1 MTALNEDAER
11 IPLANEQQE
20 VLAHA
25 LRLHLPNQGKA
36 KQKAKGRASEKERE
50 MDRRLFVK
58 RMKALHF
65 DLWFCGLVWFHAK

>member
-1 MTALNEDAER
+1 MTALNEDAEH

-36 KQKAKGRASEKERE
+36 KQNLELRKAEQVARKGKWIE
-50 MDRRLFVK
+50 DYL
-58 RMKALHF
+58 
-65 DLWFCGLVWFHAK
+65 

>member
-1 MTALNEDAER
+1 MTALNEDAEH

-36 KQKAKGRASEKERE
+36 KQNLELQKAQEVPRKERE
-50 MDRRLFVK
+50 MDRRLFVNE
-58 RMKALHF
+58 
-65 DLWFCGLVWFHAK
+65 